1 MCACLGGNMISL
13 VLFLLVFS
21 SFLCSSLSVATQDQF
36 QSVGSQL
43 LFKYNPILQ
52 DQLTC
57 QTEEQL

>member
-1 MCACLGGNMISL
+1 MISL
-13 VLFLLVFS
+13 ALFLLVFS

-52 DQLTC
+52 DRLTC